1 MNFIGA
7 IIGDINGSVYEFHN
21 HRSKKFSLLNKSMFW
36 TDDTVL
42 TIAIMDCLLHK
53 KDCAKTLK
61 EWANEYLFCSWGGS
75 FYKWLHDDSSKPY
88 NSFGNGAAMRVSPV
102 GFIAKSEEE
111 VKQLSDMVT
120 GVTHNHE
127 EGLKGAYVTAMCVF
141 YARNGKSKDEIKH
154 FVEQYYN
161 IDFDYNELKAHY
173 WFNETCQDTV
183 PQAIYC
189 FLISK
194 NFEDCIRTSISIGGD
209 SDTLA
214 AISCSIAGA
223 YYGIPQKLVDKAVD
237 FLPLKM
243 IKILQEFKEAIGE

>member
-1 MNFIGA
+1 MNYIGA
-7 IIGDINGSVYEFHN
+7 IIGDINGSIYEFNN
-21 HRSKKFSLLNKSMFW
+21 HRSKQFSMFSKKMFF

-42 TIAIMDCLLHK
+42 TIAVMDCLLHK
-53 KDCAKTLK
+53 KDCVETLR
-61 EWANEYLFCSWGGS
+61 EWAKEYPNCSWGGS
-75 FYKWLHDDSSKPY
+75 FARWLSNKNPQPY

-120 GVTHNHE
+120 MVTHDHE
-127 EGLKGAYVTAMCVF
+127 EGIKGAYVTAMCVF
-141 YARNGKSKDEIKH
+141 YARNGKTKDEIKQ
-154 FVEQYYN
+154 FVERYYN
-161 IDFDYNELKAHY
+161 IDFDYKELKAHY

-194 NFEDCIRTSISIGGD
+194 DFEDCVRTSISIGGD

-214 AISCSIAGA
+214 AISCAIAGA
-223 YYGIPQKLVDKAVD
+223 YYGIPKKLVDKTIP
-237 FLPLKM
+237 FLTP
-243 IKILQEFKEAIGE
+243 KITNILEEFGKAIGE